1 MIGVNSGSTISL
13 IPKNRIIK
21 MQKYWGLILILL
33 LSFSCKESGETTVE
47 KQSLEIASIEVLEK
61 PIVKHFGFNLEE
73 FEVQLDTIKNG
84 DSFGKLMMDHKVD
97 YPKIAKITEEFRD
110 TFDVRKIRVGKPYVI
125 LKSKD
130 TMATA
135 QVFIYENDPINYTVV
150 DLRDSVKAYKEKK
163 QVKYLEKEVSGV
175 ITTNLS
181 ESLLE
186 QGIDYMVTHNLANV
200 YAWTIDFS
208 MLQKG
213 DRFKVIY
220 KEKFIN
226 DSIYAGS
233 EQIEAAYFEH
243 NGKPIYAFA
252 YENDSLKSIVDYFDD
267 EANNLRRT
275 FLRMPVEF
283 GRLSSRYNLK
293 RRIRYYGNKIRPHK
307 GTDYAA
313 PVGTPI
319 MATAD
324 GTVTESTRR
333 GGNGKYV
340 KIRHNGTYSTQYLH
354 MKKQKVK
361 RGEFVRQG
369 DVIGWVGMTG
379 NTSGPHVCYRFW
391 KNGRQVDPLREELP
405 KAEPLAETLQPEYFS
420 YISPL
425 KEQLDCIA
433 YPEKQEEED
442 VQASDLASLTE

>member
-1 MIGVNSGSTISL
+1 M
-13 IPKNRIIK
+13 R
-21 MQKYWGLILILL
+21 KYWGVIFILV
-33 LSFSCKESGETTVE
+33 LSFSCMEERKPETAE
-47 KQSLEIASIEVLEK
+47 KPSAEIASIEVLEK
-61 PIVKHFGFNLEE
+61 PIIKHFGFNLEE
-73 FEVQLDTIKNG
+73 FNVQLDTIKNG
-84 DSFGKLMMDHKVD
+84 DSFGELMLEHKVD
-97 YPKIAKITEEFRD
+97 YPKIAKITQEYRD
-110 TFDVRKIRVGKPYVI
+110 TFDVRKIRVGKPYLI

-130 TMATA
+130 TTATA
-135 QVFIYENDPINYTVV
+135 QVFIYENDAINYTVV

-163 QVKYLEKEVSGV
+163 EVKYLEKEVSG
-175 ITTNLS
+175 IIETNLS
-181 ESLLE
+181 DALLQ

-213 DRFKVIY
+213 DKFKVIY

-233 EQIEAAYFEH
+233 EPIEAAYFEH

-252 YENDSLKSIVDYFDD
+252 YENDSLKSIVDYFDE

-293 RRIRYYGNKIRPHK
+293 RRIRYYGNRIRPHK

-324 GTVTESTRR
+324 GTVTESTRK

-354 MKKQKVK
+354 MKKQKVR
-361 RGEFVRQG
+361 RGDYVRQG

-391 KNGRQVDPLREELP
+391 RNGRQVDPLKEELP
-405 KAEPLAETLQPEYFS
+405 KAEPLAETLQPEYFE
-420 YISPL
+420 YIGP
-425 KEQLDCIA
+425 KKDQLDCML
-433 YPEKQEEED
+433 YPDKSIEEEP
-442 VQASDLASLTE
+442 QADDLASLAK